1 MNDTKISVEN
11 SYLEEQQITQL
22 KNQLKQKEDKIKD
35 LDDKIKDLDDKIK
48 DLNDKIK
55 DLEDKIKRYPFI
67 LEKSEYLMAII
78 FQSLDTKVHYSMIC
92 KNTDTINKLEGK
104 LYTEYP
110 FLNESV
116 NYFFAN
122 GNIINKSESLEKN
135 KIKNGDIILVNK
147 IDSSMLS
154 NKCD

>member
-35 LDDKIKDLDDKIK
+35 LDDKIKDL
-48 DLNDKIK
+48 NDKIK

-78 FQSLDTKVHYSMIC
+78 FHI
-92 KNTDTINKLEGK
+92 
-104 LYTEYP
+104 
-110 FLNESV
+110 
-116 NYFFAN
+116 
-122 GNIINKSESLEKN
+122 
-135 KIKNGDIILVNK
+135 
-147 IDSSMLS
+147 
-154 NKCD
+154 